1 MQKKRDATPR
11 YVQKKKMSEYEEKH
25 NIKINQQEISDELLT
40 EIMTSRKTM
49 KPKRATQKYDI
60 SNFKIII
67 PNTE

>member
-1 MQKKRDATPR
+1 M
-11 YVQKKKMSEYEEKH
+11 MSEYEEKH
-25 NIKINQQEISDELLT
+25 NIKINQEEISDELLT

-60 SNFKIII
+60 SNFKIIT